1 MSIQKHYYLMVDTET
16 CGDLENAYV
25 YDLGM
30 AIVDR
35 KGKVYA
41 KYSFVIHEVFYGMP
55 DLMATAYYSSKLP
68 QYFEDI
74 ATGKRTLVSFWLARK
89 IAHALIKKWNCVA
102 VVAHNARFDYNAL
115 NNTTTALGNGK
126 TKMYFFP
133 KIPIW
138 CTLTMAKQIYYNRP
152 VYRKFCTENNY
163 LRKDGAPRLT
173 AEILYRFITG
183 NNDFVE
189 SHTGLEDVMIE
200 KEILTHI
207 LRQHKKIRRTYY
219 IERGK

>member
-1 MSIQKHYYLMVDTET
+1 MSIPKHFYLMVDTET
-16 CGDLENAYV
+16 CGTLDNAYV

-41 KYSFVIHEVFYGMP
+41 KYSFVIHEVFYGMSE
-55 DLMATAYYSSKLP
+55 LMATAYYSNKLP

-74 ATGKRTLVSFWLARK
+74 ATGKRTLVSFWLALK

-102 VVAHNARFDYNAL
+102 VVAHNAQFDFNAL
-115 NNTTTALGNGK
+115 NNTATALGNGT
-126 TKMYFFP
+126 TKLYFFP

-138 CTLTMAKQIYYNRP
+138 CTLTMARQIYPNRP
-152 VYRKFCTENNY
+152 TYKRFCKENGY
-163 LRKDGAPRLT
+163 LCSNGTPRLS
-173 AEILYRFITG
+173 AEILYRFISG
-183 NNDFVE
+183 NNEFIE
-189 SHTGLEDVMIE
+189 SHTGLEDVLIE

-207 LRQHKKIRRTYY
+207 LRQHKKIRKTYY
-219 IERGK
+219 KEKGG

>member
-1 MSIQKHYYLMVDTET
+1 MSIAKHFYLMVDTET

-35 KGKVYA
+35 KSRVYA
-41 KYSFVIHEVFYGMP
+41 RYSFVIHEVFYGMP
-55 DLMATAYYSSKLP
+55 ELMKTAYYSNKLP

-74 ATGKRTLVSFWLARK
+74 ATGKRKVVSFWMARK
-89 IAHALIKKWNCVA
+89 IARALIEKWNCVA

-115 NNTTTALGNGK
+115 NHTATALGNGF
-126 TKMYFFP
+126 TEINFFP

-138 CTLTMAKQIYYNRP
+138 CTLTMARQIYLKKPTYKK
-152 VYRKFCTENNY
+152 YCQENNY
-163 LRKDGAPRLT
+163 LCKNGTPRLT
-173 AEILYRFITG
+173 AEILYRFITQ
-183 NNDFVE
+183 NDNFVE

-200 KEILTHI
+200 KEILSHI
-207 LRQHKKIRRTYY
+207 LRQHKKIVKTYY
-219 IERGK
+219 RERY